1 MGPLQGERTLL
12 EGPENEIMVFFANN
26 GGLPYLLGI
35 HKSVF
40 WTS

>member
-12 EGPENEIMVFFANN
+12 EGPENEIMVYLATI

-35 HKSVF
+35 P
-40 WTS
+40 